1 MYIRWTSDGLG
12 AWAGRFSPLVPPRN
26 LGGCPR
32 VEGDAVAAALDG
44 PAPPSSRGW
53 VRGAPIALRPRPVF
67 GGMVDKYAFGVTRGS
82 LLEGPFFEKSMTA
95 ENIRPNVRLWAF
107 HKFAVFCLM
116 TGIRAS
122 IKGILFCF
130 GAKLDS

>member
-82 LLEGPFFEKSMTA
+82 LLEGPFSKKYDRRKYPTECAIMGLSQICCVLSDDRDSR
-95 ENIRPNVRLWAF
+95 E
-107 HKFAVFCLM
+107 HKGDFV
-116 TGIRAS
+116 
-122 IKGILFCF
+122 LFWC
-130 GAKLDS
+130 